1 MAKEMTKEEILV
13 ILRSMNDRRG
23 NPKYLGDGIR
33 PAIRVSDLIAVLEQ
47 PEPEVAGTIAVDDVN
62 GWHFAPTKDWE
73 AIGKGRT
80 LYVKP
85 NEQPEPE
92 SPAE

>member
-1 MAKEMTKEEILV
+1 MAQMSKEEILT

-47 PEPEVAGTIAVDDVN
+47 PEPVAVGMIAVDDVH
-62 GWHFAPTKDWE
+62 GWHFSPTLGWE
-73 AIGKGRT
+73 DIGKGT
-80 LYVKP
+80 ALFKKVEKTTD
-85 NEQPEPE
+85 E
-92 SPAE
+92 S